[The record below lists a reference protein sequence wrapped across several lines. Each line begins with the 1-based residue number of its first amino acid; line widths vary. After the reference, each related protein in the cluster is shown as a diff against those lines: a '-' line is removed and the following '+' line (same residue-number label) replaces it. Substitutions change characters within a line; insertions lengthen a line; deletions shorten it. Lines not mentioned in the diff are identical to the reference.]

1 MQKNTTS
8 TALRVANA
16 FMGLVFLVAA
26 AVQYNDPNGLIWGAF
41 YGIAAVICAF
51 AAAARLATGAFP
63 ALVCGVALVGAVV
76 KLFEGAGN
84 VPFLR
89 LFESWKMTSASVEKT
104 RELGGLLI
112 VAVWMGVLTGTAFN
126 RHRTAQKHA
135 SDPSS

>member
-41 YGIAAVICAF
+41 YGIAAVICAL

-89 LFESWKMTSASVEKT
+89 LFKSWKMTSASVEK
-104 RELGGLLI
+104 R
-112 VAVWMGVLTGTAFN
+112 ASWAAF
-126 RHRTAQKHA
+126 
-135 SDPSS
+135 

>member
-1 MQKNTTS
+1 MQKNTPS

-16 FMGLVFLVAA
+16 FMVLVFLVAA

-41 YGIAAVICAF
+41 YGIAAVICAL